1 MLDKGYPPVGFYF
14 SLSFEA
20 IRTTADAAFQEVSGL
35 SVERETE
42 TIGEGGQN
50 LYKYQVPAV
59 AKYSNLVLK
68 RGLLIEGSAL
78 AAWVRTTI
86 GSDLSEPI
94 VPKQVFLSLLNEQG
108 GPLAFWSFEQAWPV
122 KWSVSDFKAD
132 DSAIVIETLE
142 LTYTRFQ
149 QQRVSK

>member
-1 MLDKGYPPVGFYF
+1 MPDKGYPPVSFYF
-14 SLSFEA
+14 TLSFEA
-20 IRTTADAAFQEVSGL
+20 IKTTADAAFQEVSGL
-35 SVERETE
+35 AVERETE

-50 LYKYQVPAV
+50 LYKYTVPTV

-94 VPKQVFLSLLNEQG
+94 VPKQVFLSLLNPEG
-108 GPLAFWSFEQAWPV
+108 DTLAFWSFDNAWPV
-122 KWSVSDFKAD
+122 KWSVSDFKAEEN
-132 DSAIVIETLE
+132 ALAIETLE

-149 QQRVSK
+149 QQRVR